1 MQIYENLMIWT
12 NFLWVVCPKSAISE
26 ESTTARVLDNADY
39 SPRERLFEQYRDA
52 VYVLILSDEPS
63 LSFLRRAHMFLVF
76 FCFVAALFLF
86 QLLGSFSVGLN
97 AVAD

>member
-1 MQIYENLMIWT
+1 MLITVQENDFSNSIG
-12 NFLWVVCPKSAISE
+12 I
-26 ESTTARVLDNADY
+26 
-39 SPRERLFEQYRDA
+39 A

-86 QLLGSFSVGLN
+86 QLLSSFLVGLN